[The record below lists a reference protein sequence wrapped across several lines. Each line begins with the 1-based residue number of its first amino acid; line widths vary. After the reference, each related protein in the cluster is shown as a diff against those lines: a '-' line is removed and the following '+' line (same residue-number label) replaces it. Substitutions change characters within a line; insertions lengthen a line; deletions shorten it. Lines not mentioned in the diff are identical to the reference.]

1 MSPQLQHGLESL
13 FMAIILHEP
22 SRRLRAEENA
32 DSEDERW
39 DERRAKLETP
49 SNATGVLDYDI
60 GAETQ
65 ENT

>member
-1 MSPQLQHGLESL
+1 
-13 FMAIILHEP
+13 MAIILHEP